1 MSDAA
6 KVVIDNGSVF
16 AGKENLEFYCKQLR
30 GRLGDNPAE
39 CEHLWLVKLKL
50 ANPRLMDPRVYSL
63 LKSFLPDMIDI
74 LEEVA
79 LEDILEEVALQ
90 RKITDS
96 GRQLVKERGL
106 EGQHVFS
113 CRSEGDRVVIRDYSV
128 DTYLNET
135 HAMTICDSRASLKE
149 DEVYTWSMLGTVL
162 TVPFLLSE
170 VLSRAA
176 DSICDDPD
184 MLPAPS
190 TASK

>member
-39 CEHLWLVKLKL
+39 CEHLWLVKSKL
-50 ANPRLMDPRVYSL
+50 GNPRLMDPRVYSL

-79 LEDILEEVALQ
+79 LERRI
-90 RKITDS
+90 IDS

-113 CRSEGDRVVIRDYSV
+113 CRSEGDRFVIRDYSV

-135 HAMTICDSRASLKE
+135 QAMTICDSRSSLKE
-149 DEVYTWSMLGTVL
+149 DEVYTWSQPGTVL
-162 TVPFLLSE
+162 TIPFLLSE

-176 DSICDDPD
+176 DSSCNDPD

-190 TASK
+190 TP